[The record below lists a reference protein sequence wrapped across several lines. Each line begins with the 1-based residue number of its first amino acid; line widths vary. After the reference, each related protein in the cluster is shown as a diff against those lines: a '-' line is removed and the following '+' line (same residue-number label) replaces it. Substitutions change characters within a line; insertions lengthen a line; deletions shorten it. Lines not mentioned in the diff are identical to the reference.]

1 LEKRGET
8 DSNLG
13 SQSGTMVSNVLDFI
27 KKFTHSLRFRLSFY
41 AGLVVFLA
49 MVAFTYHSL
58 RTQEAN
64 LVNAKVEDA
73 LKDSEVI
80 KAAIWNGMMTK
91 DREVIRQIVR
101 KIGERSGFA
110 EISVYDWNGTPHY
123 TAEDTPGFQSG
134 ASQSNPNIA
143 NHLKE
148 FRDDARIRHE
158 FADDGKMLTV
168 VNPLLN
174 TRSCSTAECHAHPST
189 EKVLGALELK
199 IPVESLRKDI
209 LAQARNTVV
218 FAFLLFVLVS
228 TIIGL
233 GVIFLVSRPMKS
245 LSVKANRLAR
255 GQYTPGTP
263 VEGSDSVAALSRS
276 FDEMSRQIRNRTI
289 ELEKSRSLY
298 KMLFEEVPCYL
309 TVVSRDYRL
318 VRLNTSFKN
327 LFGDLCG
334 QQCFV
339 AYKGLDARCAR
350 CPVEKTFSD
359 GATHQSEE
367 MWNVNGQKIYVMV
380 KTSPI
385 FDDAG
390 SVSEVMEMAVDVTR
404 MKRLQMELE
413 KKQAEFKYLYEN
425 VPCYL
430 TVVDR
435 DFNIVQTN
443 KLFERDFG
451 GQNLGEKCFRI
462 YKGTDSRCDNC
473 PVEKTFLDGETHT
486 SEEVWRRNGQDTHII
501 VYTAPVYDDQGTIK
515 AVMEMSTNITEV
527 KRLQGELL
535 ILGETIAGM
544 SHTIKNILTG
554 LQGGVYVVDSGI
566 KRGNEE
572 RVRLGWEMVRNNV
585 GKVSDLVKGILYAS
599 KERQP
604 EYREC
609 DPGDIL
615 AEVCDLY
622 HSRAASD
629 GIEIVREFTPQM
641 EKCLLDPAGIHSVL
655 SNLISNAVEACR
667 NIDSSER
674 PRRIVVRAHIFDE
687 SLFMTVSDTGPGMPQ
702 EVRNKLFNKF
712 YSTKGAR
719 GTGLGLVITRKV
731 VEEHH
736 GRIIVESEPDMGTT
750 FTIEIPLRFEHE
762 HEEKLKAA
770 V

>member
-1 LEKRGET
+1 
-8 DSNLG
+8 
-13 SQSGTMVSNVLDFI
+13 MASNVLEFI
-27 KKFTHSLRFRLSFY
+27 RKFTHSLRFKLSFY
-41 AGLVVFLA
+41 AGLVVFLT

-64 LVNAKVEDA
+64 LVNAKVEEA

-101 KIGERSGFA
+101 KIGERSGFG
-110 EISVYDWNGTPHY
+110 EISVYDWNGVLYY
-123 TAEDTPGFQSG
+123 TAAETPDFRPGNMQPD
-134 ASQSNPNIA
+134 QNII
-143 NHLKE
+143 NHLKD

-174 TRSCSTAECHAHPST
+174 TRSCSTAACHAHPST

-209 LAQARNTVV
+209 LKQARNTVV

-255 GQYTPGTP
+255 GQYTPAAP
-263 VEGSDSVAALSRS
+263 VEGSDSVAGLSRA

-289 ELEKSRSLY
+289 ELEKSRYMY
-298 KMLFEEVPCYL
+298 KTLFEEVPCYL

-318 VRLNTSFKN
+318 VRVNTSFKN
-327 LFGDLCG
+327 LFGDLRG

-339 AYKGLDARCAR
+339 AYKGLDTRCVR

-359 GATHQSEE
+359 GAVHQSEE
-367 MWNVNGQKIYVMV
+367 MWIVNGKKIHVMV

-385 FDDAG
+385 FDDTG

-413 KKQAEFKYLYEN
+413 KKQQEYKYLYEN

-430 TVVDR
+430 TVIDQ

-443 KLFERDFG
+443 KLFDRDFG
-451 GQNLGEKCFRI
+451 GEKVGEKCFRI
-462 YKGTDSRCDNC
+462 YKGADSRCDNC

-486 SEEVWRRNGQDTHII
+486 SEEVWRRDGQDTYII
-501 VYTAPVYDDQGTIK
+501 VYTAPVYDDQGSIK

-572 RVRLGWEMVRNNV
+572 RIRVGWDMVKNNV
-585 GKVSDLVKGILYAS
+585 GKVSELVQGILYAS

-609 DPGDIL
+609 DPGEIL
-615 AEVCDLY
+615 TEVCDLY
-622 HSRAASD
+622 HSRAGSD
-629 GIEIVREFTPQM
+629 GIEIVREFPPQM
-641 EKCLLDPAGIHSVL
+641 DKCLLDPSGIHSVV
-655 SNLISNAVEACR
+655 SNLLSNAVEACR
-667 NIDSSER
+667 NVDSSER
-674 PRRIVVRAHIFDE
+674 SPRIVVKGHTSDRNFVI
-687 SLFMTVSDTGPGMPQ
+687 TVGDNGPGMPQ
-702 EVRNKLFNKF
+702 EVKNKLFNKF
-712 YSTKGAR
+712 YSTKGAK
-719 GTGLGLVITRKV
+719 GTGLGLVIARKV

-736 GRIIVESEPDMGTT
+736 GRLIVESEPDIGTT